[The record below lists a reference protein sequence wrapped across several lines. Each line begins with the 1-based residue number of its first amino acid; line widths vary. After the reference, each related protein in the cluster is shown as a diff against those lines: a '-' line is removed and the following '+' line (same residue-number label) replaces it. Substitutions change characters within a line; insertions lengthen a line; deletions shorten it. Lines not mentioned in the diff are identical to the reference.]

1 MARKKKNLFDLKV
14 RFNDIVMRELG
25 LDITEDDNNYLYNID
40 GDFILQIKGKFIKY
54 FYEDYIILKHNEM
67 EFNVLENP
75 RLMEMII
82 LPFISNY
89 CDRKNVTFQ
98 SMSQV
103 PTNENDKGR
112 FIVSYIEMN
121 DKGERIIH
129 DISSDA
135 YINESVR
142 IFNLICKI
150 NKTTNLYNFNEFDD
164 IKIERKR

>member
-25 LDITEDDNNYLYNID
+25 LD
-40 GDFILQIKGKFIKY
+40 LQIKGKFIKY

-82 LPFISNY
+82 LPFISDY
-89 CDRKNVTFQ
+89 CNRKNVTFQ

-150 NKTTNLYNFNEFDD
+150 NKTTNLYNLDEFD
-164 IKIERKR
+164 IKIERKK